1 MFTCILYVVLLDS
14 ASGTDLS
21 DCSCPPRCTNF
32 VYEATVSSLRLSDMM
47 KNYYVIHGN
56 NDSEIERHYVNAAE
70 TRNRVASS
78 LISDIIGHL
87 EKLVT
92 AYQRLKAMLA
102 IDLTDHTTSV
112 PGQIHASV
120 NTIVQKTQDSLAEFS
135 SQIAD
140 KFTDY
145 YEQNVDIFVT
155 QLVRSA
161 KSIVSYQ
168 FYLANI
174 DMNDTES
181 FNISR
186 VEEIFDYKDEF
197 CRDFNTVL
205 TAASSGRNFSTKL
218 SVDITCYSGEL
229 RSRYCNDSAALTKND
244 TDYIDELR
252 GVTESTRKILK
263 CLPMYRTFLSDVQ
276 SWLKLALTINSSLP
290 LQPADGRYIPMELE
304 NELNYLNY
312 ISRTFATKS
321 EVRSF

>member
-181 FNISR
+181 FDISR

-197 CRDFNTVL
+197 CRDLNAVL
-205 TAASSGRNFSTKL
+205 IAVGSGRNFSTKL
-218 SVDITCYSGEL
+218 FFGRTCDSEEL
-229 RSRYCNDSAALTKND
+229 RSRYCNDSVDVTKNS
-244 TDYIDELR
+244 TDYFVKLF
-252 GVTESTRKILK
+252 ESTRKILK
-263 CLPMYRTFLSDVQ
+263 CLPMYRTFLSKVQ
-276 SWLKLALTINSSLP
+276 SWLNDELTINSSLP
-290 LQPADGRYIPMELE
+290 LQPVDGRYIPMELE

-321 EVRSF
+321 EVRSFLI